1 MPASKQGD
9 FSATIAAFKKRQ
21 EKAASASL
29 DADIDF
35 EAYKKILGA
44 KEVNAIKKEYEAF
57 SYTDFES
64 DKKAE
69 LAALQEALDQTVAAI
84 YEQSANL
91 TAAAAEASV
100 ELAELERTRTT
111 LETTLSD
118 VIRRNPELHAELEA
132 RIANEDWDTDSKPI
146 DVNALRLEA
155 IEKNWDAST
164 LGTLDENAQK
174 EFLDEIESLEQQSAS
189 SADAE
194 VPEHIVNYIS
204 EWHSLLG
211 RTEDFAG
218 LRQFAAANTVT
229 DADREITNERE
240 LWSAIDMA
248 TELCMFDRAKGLIE
262 HAEALKASG
271 DLVVDEAWRDAET
284 KRMTTARHHQDYN
297 SPVAP
302 EDLVRL
308 ARCTVGVNLRP
319 ERRVSLFTHACVSR
333 RFHCVFSQEGK
344 SAEELA
350 DLATEAAGRSDF
362 YRASHYMYASRVKS
376 GDINPDD
383 KDLRS
388 FSGFANHFHNVS
400 MGMAQ

>member
-1 MPASKQGD
+1 MGRALSRRANTWETLAKVMPASKQGD

-302 EDLVRL
+302 EDL
-308 ARCTVGVNLRP
+308 
-319 ERRVSLFTHACVSR
+319 
-333 RFHCVFSQEGK
+333 EGK